1 MLLLALEKPEA
12 EPTTTALEGVVASK
26 SFLTVVREMGNA
38 DFDSNEEGWA
48 GERSDDG
55 IKMLAEDAVE
65 VARVE
70 RY

>member
-1 MLLLALEKPEA
+1 M
-12 EPTTTALEGVVASK
+12 
-26 SFLTVVREMGNA
+26 TVVREMGNA

-70 RY
+70 RF